1 MAIFNEEFIK
11 KYNIDFLNEVSN
23 SDVISDSEKQLHRF
37 FHHMLKWK
45 FQTTHQGSSWTNTIS
60 SSVRNL
66 YQDINIRTDRKNSI
80 IKKNY
85 RG

>member
-11 KYNIDFLNEVSN
+11 KYNIDILNEASN

-45 FQTTHQGSSWTNTIS
+45 FQTTRQGSSWTNTIS

-66 YQDINIRTDRKNSI
+66 YQDINIRTGRKNSI
-80 IKKNY
+80 IKKL
-85 RG
+85 